1 MKNLFDTT
9 TQFDN
14 ITYIDENHSYWLGEE
29 RLVSVTQ
36 YLSKFKQPFDTD
48 RWSKHS
54 AKKEGV
60 SQQTIMERWD
70 AKGKASLEKGT
81 IVHNAAEMI
90 IKGQDINLE
99 GMPNE
104 VKAAKNL
111 WDHLKQKYN
120 ATTLKTEWV
129 IGDARAKV
137 AGRIDALIQLE
148 YDGKIVTS
156 LLDWKT
162 GTVKLDNKYEKMKSP
177 FNGLEDC
184 SLNHYSIQLSLYR
197 LILELNLNIKLSHGI
212 LINLPESGPA
222 KIIKSRDYR
231 PILENL
237 LFS

>member
-1 MKNLFDTT
+1 MKEIFETTKFD
-9 TQFDN
+9 D
-14 ITYIDENHSYWLGEE
+14 ITYIDENHSYWFGDE

-36 YLSKFKQPFDTD
+36 YLSKYKQPFDTD

-60 SQQTIMERWD
+60 SQQTIIERWD
-70 AKGKASLEKGT
+70 AKGKISLEKGT

-90 IKGQDINLE
+90 IKGQDIDITGL
-99 GMPNE
+99 PNE
-104 VKAAKNL
+104 VKAAKTF
-111 WDHLKQKYN
+111 WDDLKRKYN
-120 ATTLKTEWV
+120 ATTLKTEWIV
-129 IGDARAKV
+129 GDTKAKV

-148 YDGKIVTS
+148 YNGKLVTS

-162 GTVKLDNKYEKMKSP
+162 GTIKLDNKYDKMKSP

-197 LILELNLNIKLSHGI
+197 LIIERNLNIKLSHSI
-212 LINLPESGPA
+212 LINLPESGSA
-222 KIIKSRDYR
+222 KIIRSRDFR
-231 PILENL
+231 PTLEKM